1 MNLYFNK
8 NCKSARRGSA
18 KSLMAFTL
26 VFVIFVSYILPFTA
40 YSADGKSGFAASYSG
55 NETVISAKELLSLIG
70 IKDVTTAELRCYENA
85 GLEFSYTVPD
95 AGGLVSASSEDGFLI
110 VKAAQ
115 SSYSASYG
123 ATVTW
128 TPISAF
134 LDGIIR
140 GFQKSADGYTVTFE
154 GLEKGSLYTVDI
166 VYGATVTLNAKNMNA
181 VLSLPFDL
189 GNSALNK
196 ENAYNAEV
204 DEYNKALARFESD
217 NAAYAS
223 KLSQYEAYLKVKA
236 EYDTRL
242 AEYLEYKRKVEEYE
256 KAYAAYQA
264 YLKEVEQKQAKYESD
279 VATYDER
286 LKAYSD
292 YIAYLAKLETVR
304 AKMRTMNS
312 IYEPV
317 GSDPSIYA
325 TIMGD
330 TVSEVV
336 ARRSELISA
345 GASAKDIDNA
355 GNATVSLR
363 KYLSAYNSAKTES
376 DKLDYYKS
384 NYILIKTDFLKLYNS
399 LSALYQTRLVRTGLA
414 EKGKLERFDRFLGE
428 LGRIC
433 DSFRDTAST
442 SPASTVMPE
451 PVAEA
456 AKPDE
461 PVPPTLPSEVKP
473 PVKTWTKTITEP
485 QKPAEVS
492 KPEKPVKED
501 YVKNYPVSP
510 VFTENERELL
520 NGVKDGTVKKRALNG
535 DAVLSLSFDT
545 EVIAYIPPDPIIET
559 SSDPEISLDPDTS
572 LEPDTSHAPDT
583 STEPYDPP
591 KPIEYCVVTF
601 RNGNDICFGTLVE
614 KGKNVTYVGET
625 PEKASDAKYDYTFDC
640 WTDENGKTASFSS
653 IQSDTVF
660 YASFTEK
667 LRSYEV
673 TFVSKDKTYTVKYE
687 YGATPDPEENY
698 TQSYSE
704 NNAVY
709 TFAGWNTA
717 ITPVTGN
724 ATYTAVYS
732 GKANEYKITFSVR
745 GKEYTTSVSHGT
757 YPIFEKL
764 EKEYE
769 EGGKKYEFVSW
780 SPEIVVASSDAEYK
794 AVYREVGSPSS
805 SDHTTSFDADYCTVA
820 ASSDSMNAG
829 DDVKE
834 AVKRGLGFSV
844 LLGECEICIEK
855 DALAAIGS
863 AERFSIIKEK
873 DGTFAFSI
881 KDKNGN
887 DISVNEALLV
897 LPFISEKGR
906 VNAYLNGEK
915 CDSSY
920 SDGKTV
926 VTVGGT
932 GRIEI
937 RNTYKVT
944 VCTSGSE
951 TTEIGSFLAEAG
963 ATAVVPF
970 GGKNVIASV
979 TASSG
984 KSINFSASELSF
996 VMPDDDVTVVLLT
1009 HKMYRITFMNGQ
1021 TVISS
1026 EEYGYGDT
1034 VTVPGTPV
1042 YDGKAPDDPKYHYV
1056 FTGWTPEI
1064 TPAIEDTVYTA
1075 VFVLEEIEEVYV
1087 PGKGFN
1093 FILLGGVVILLLI
1106 CLGLFFTFRAV
1117 IRRKRRRQKS

>member
-8 NCKSARRGSA
+8 NCKLGKHGFA
-18 KSLMAFTL
+18 KSLMTFTL
-26 VFVIFVSYILPFTA
+26 IFVIFASYILPFAA
-40 YSADGKSGFAASYSG
+40 YSADGNFGFAASSSG

-70 IKDVTTAELRCYENA
+70 IKNVTDAELRCYENA
-85 GLEFSYTVPD
+85 GFEFSYTVPD

-115 SSYSASYG
+115 SSYSASNG
-123 ATVTW
+123 AKVTW
-128 TPISAF
+128 TPVSASVGGSTK
-134 LDGIIR
+134 D
-140 GFQKSADGYTVTFE
+140 FQKSADGYTVTFG

-166 VYGATVTLNAKNMNA
+166 VCGASVTLNAKDVNA

-189 GNSALNK
+189 GDSALKK

-204 DEYNKALARFESD
+204 DEYNRALARFESD

-223 KLSQYEAYLKVKA
+223 KLSQYEAYLKAKA
-236 EYDTRL
+236 EYETRVS
-242 AEYLEYKRKVEEYE
+242 EYLEYKKKVEEYE
-256 KAYAAYQA
+256 KAYAAYQE
-264 YLKEVEQKQAKYESD
+264 YLKEVGLYEERKAKYESD
-279 VATYDER
+279 VAAYEEK

-312 IYEPV
+312 IYEPA
-317 GSDPSIYA
+317 GSDPSVYS

-345 GASAKDIDNA
+345 GASAKDIDTA

-363 KYLSAYNSAKTES
+363 KYLSGYNSAKTEG

-384 NYILIKTDFLKLYNS
+384 NYILIKSDFLKLYNS
-399 LSALYQTRLVRTGLA
+399 LSALYQTRLVRTALN
-414 EKGKLERFDRFLGE
+414 EKGKLGRFDRFLSE

-442 SPASTVMPE
+442 SPASTVMPD

-461 PVPPTLPSEVKP
+461 PVLPPFPSEVKP

-501 YVKNYPVSP
+501 YVKNYPMSP

-520 NGVKDGTVKKRALNG
+520 NGVKNGTVKKRALNG
-535 DAVLSLSFDT
+535 DAVLSLVFRT
-545 EVIAYIPPDPIIET
+545 EVIAYIPPDPIPET
-559 SSDPEISLDPDTS
+559 SSDPEISLDPDIS
-572 LEPDTSHAPDT
+572 LAPDT
-583 STEPYDPP
+583 STDPYDPP

-601 RNGNDICFGTLVE
+601 RSGNDICFGTLVE
-614 KGKNVTYVGET
+614 KGKSVTYVGKT

-640 WTDENGKTASFSS
+640 WTDEDGKTASFSS

-667 LRSYEV
+667 LRFYEV

-687 YGATPDPEENY
+687 YGATPDPGNNY

-717 ITPVTGN
+717 ITSVAGN

-745 GKEYTTSVSHGT
+745 GKEYTTSVSHGA
-757 YPIFEKL
+757 YPTFDKL

-780 SPEIVVASSDAEYK
+780 SPEIVIASSDAEYK

-805 SDHTTSFDADYCTVA
+805 SDHMTSFDADYCTVS
-820 ASSDSMNAG
+820 ASSDTMNAG

-844 LLGECEICIEK
+844 LLGECEIFIEK
-855 DALAAIGS
+855 DALAMIAG

-873 DGTFAFSI
+873 DGTFVFSI

-887 DISVNEALLV
+887 DVSATEALLV
-897 LPFISEKGR
+897 LPFKSEKGR

-920 SDGKTV
+920 SDGKAI

-951 TTEIGSFLAEAG
+951 MTEIGSFLAEAG
-963 ATAVVPF
+963 STAVVPF
-970 GGKNVIASV
+970 GGNTAIASV

-984 KSINFSASELSF
+984 KSIDFSASELSF
-996 VMPDDDVTVVLLT
+996 TMPDDDVTVVLLT
-1009 HKMYRITFMNGQ
+1009 HKMYNITFMNGQ

-1026 EEYGYGDT
+1026 AEYGYGDI

-1056 FTGWTPEI
+1056 FTGWTPEV

-1093 FILLGGVVILLLI
+1093 FIFLGAGVVLLLI
-1106 CLGLFFTFRAV
+1106 CLGLFFAFRAV
-1117 IRRKRRRQKS
+1117 IRRKKRRQKS